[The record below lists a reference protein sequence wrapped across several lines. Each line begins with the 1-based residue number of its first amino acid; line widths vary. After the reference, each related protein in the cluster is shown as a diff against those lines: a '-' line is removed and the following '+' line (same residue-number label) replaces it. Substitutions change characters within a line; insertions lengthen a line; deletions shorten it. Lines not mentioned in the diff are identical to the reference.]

1 MTEEPNTPWDHFDE
15 LTTMVKDFFTVV
27 GVVATLAFV
36 LGYFW
41 ALPL

>member
-1 MTEEPNTPWDHFDE
+1 MTDWFDE
-15 LTTMVKDFFTVV
+15 MVGTLRDFFTVV
-27 GVVATLAFV
+27 GVVSTLAFV